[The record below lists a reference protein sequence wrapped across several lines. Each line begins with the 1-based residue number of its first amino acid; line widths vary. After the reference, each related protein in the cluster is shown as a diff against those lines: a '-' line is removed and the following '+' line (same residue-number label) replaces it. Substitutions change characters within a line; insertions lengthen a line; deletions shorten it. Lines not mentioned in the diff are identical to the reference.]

1 MDVGLV
7 CDSCSTFNPIGV
19 PQCSRCGAALSLDKL
34 PPGQSSNQSPGPS
47 PSQPPGQPPA
57 PSSSQ
62 PARQP
67 PASEARRG
75 YVDDTMARV
84 RHDIP
89 DDEPGTGTLIRGTP
103 ERAASTPPAPPVE
116 HTIRSTSDKPRS
128 PRRTQLFGAMQE
140 AHAKL
145 VLIKGGGQAGV
156 SFTLAGDEH
165 LIGRHDTAIVFEDDP
180 FLSPL
185 HANFLYRFGALMV
198 RDEGSTNGVY
208 IRIQGEVPIHFG
220 DRFLVGEQV
229 LEVQATPDTGAP
241 EPIDDGTY
249 FFASPRRPSHFRVV
263 QRLLGGETGLAYR
276 ALAPRAGIGREGND
290 IDFPDDPFISG
301 RHAQLS
307 LKNNRLTL
315 TDLDSKNGTFLR
327 INGEHPLKHGD
338 YVFMGQQLLRV
349 EIV

>member
-7 CDSCSTFNPIGV
+7 CDSCSTFSLIGV

-34 PPGQSSNQSPGPS
+34 PGKEPGQTPDKGSGKEPGEDPR
-47 PSQPPGQPPA
+47 A
-57 PSSSQ
+57 
-62 PARQP
+62 AR
-67 PASEARRG
+67 ARG
-75 YVDDTMARV
+75 AYVDETMARV
-84 RHDIP
+84 P
-89 DDEPGTGTLIRGTP
+89 DETAEDEPGTGTLVRGTP
-103 ERAASTPPAPPVE
+103 ERAASTPHAPPIE
-116 HTIRSTSDKPRS
+116 HTIKPAPSKPRT

-165 LIGRHDTAIVFEDDP
+165 PIGRQDTAIVFEDDP
-180 FLSPL
+180 FLSLL
-185 HANFLYRFGALMV
+185 HANFLYRFGALMI

-249 FFASPRRPSHFRVV
+249 FFASPRRPSSFRVV
-263 QRLLGGETGLAYR
+263 QRLLGGDTGLAYR
-276 ALAPRAGIGREGND
+276 ALAPRASIGREGND

-301 RHAQLS
+301 RHAQLA
-307 LKNNRLTL
+307 LKNHQLTL

-327 INGEHPLKHGD
+327 INDEHPLRHGD